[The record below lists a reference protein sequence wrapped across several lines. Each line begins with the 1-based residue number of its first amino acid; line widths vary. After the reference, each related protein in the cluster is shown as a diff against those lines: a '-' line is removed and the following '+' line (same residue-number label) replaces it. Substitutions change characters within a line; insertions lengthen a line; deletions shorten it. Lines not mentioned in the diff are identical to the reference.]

1 HGIGRQRRIC
11 LAPDQAVKS
20 LMRNKG
26 ERHCLMESQ
35 PLQNEDLR
43 ALIESTIEKLR
54 EQYPDFENSY
64 DTYTQQYGNRVIAVN
79 EPFKLN
85 DTTDPVILILG
96 RNCVIFYSDSKKELR
111 GSEGRVELKVGTTC
125 ILGRRQPQDSKLIAW
140 NMKGEVELGDYN
152 SLAGIIPSRVHAA
165 IVMLSENETYFT
177 DLGSSSGTVLVGD
190 SSKGGQFVKVYDSGT
205 PGFSSVKIDRVNMS
219 RKS

>member
-1 HGIGRQRRIC
+1 
-11 LAPDQAVKS
+11 
-20 LMRNKG
+20 
-26 ERHCLMESQ
+26 MESQ
-35 PLQNEDLR
+35 PLQNADLK

-54 EQYPDFENSY
+54 EQYPDFENAY

-79 EPFKLN
+79 EPVKLN

-111 GSEGRVELKVGTTC
+111 GSEGRVELKVGATC

-140 NMKGEVELGDYN
+140 NTEREVELGDYN
-152 SLAGIIPSRVHAA
+152 SRAGIIPSRVHAA
-165 IVMLSENETYFT
+165 IVLSENETFFS

-190 SSKGGQFVKVYDSGT
+190 SSKRGQFVKVYDPGT
-205 PGFSSVKIDRVNMS
+205 PSLSSVKIERVNMS